1 VAVAIDRLYSAEA
14 ALAYTDVRSSL
25 GHVDDEKGQVWSAV
39 LQTDYVNASLFTRL
53 FGHYDAGR
61 ALPAGHSSIWLRTA
75 AGFSPQRAAD
85 PFANFYF
92 GGFGNNYVD
101 RGEIKRYREYYAFP
115 GAALN
120 EIAGRNFVRSL
131 VEWELP
137 PVRFSRAGTPGFY
150 LSFLRPAL
158 FAGGLVT
165 NLDNRGT
172 RRTAATAG
180 GQVDLRFTMLSA
192 LDLTLSAGGGVRFE
206 RGRPARREAMVSLAV
221 LK

>member
-1 VAVAIDRLYSAEA
+1 M
-14 ALAYTDVRSSL
+14 
-25 GHVDDEKGQVWSAV
+25 
-39 LQTDYVNASLFTRL
+39 
-53 FGHYDAGR
+53 
-61 ALPAGHSSIWLRTA
+61 ALPAGHSSIWLRSA
-75 AGFSPQRAAD
+75 AGLSPQRASE

-92 GGFGNNYVD
+92 GGFGNNWVD
-101 RGEIKRYREYYAFP
+101 RSEIKRYREYYAFP

-120 EIAGRNFVRSL
+120 EIGGRNFVRSL

-137 PVRFSRAGTPGFY
+137 PVRFSRAGTPGLY

-165 NLDNRGT
+165 NLDRSAI

-180 GQVDLRFTMLSA
+180 GQIDLRFTMLSA
-192 LDLTLSAGGGVRFE
+192 LDLTLSMGAGVRLQH
-206 RGRPARREAMVSLAV
+206 GVPARREAMVSLAL